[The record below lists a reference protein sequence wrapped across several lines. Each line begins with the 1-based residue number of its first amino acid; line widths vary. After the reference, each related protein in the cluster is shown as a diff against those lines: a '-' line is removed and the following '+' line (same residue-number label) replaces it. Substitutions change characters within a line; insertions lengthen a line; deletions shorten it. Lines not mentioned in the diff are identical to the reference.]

1 MVGEGQAATL
11 LRARNGGLSVAA
23 RSVIRGVIAVVCL
36 GATALGL
43 LNTYGDDSEVKA
55 LAEKTACGAPS
66 CSVTLLHEARSAFSQ
81 GFGFQSALTEK
92 GKPSKSASVDVEC
105 KRKLVFVGDYTCV
118 VTSGGLPA
126 VVGSA
131 APAPQE

>member
-1 MVGEGQAATL
+1 METRSAI
-11 LRARNGGLSVAA
+11 RA
-23 RSVIRGVIAVVCL
+23 VIAVVCL

-55 LAEKTACGAPS
+55 LAQKTACGTPG

-81 GFGFQSALTEK
+81 GFGFQTVLPEK

-105 KRKLVFVGDYTCV
+105 KRKLVFVGDYTCA
-118 VTSGGLPA
+118 VTSGGIPGA
-126 VVGSA
+126 TASA
-131 APAPQE
+131 SPP